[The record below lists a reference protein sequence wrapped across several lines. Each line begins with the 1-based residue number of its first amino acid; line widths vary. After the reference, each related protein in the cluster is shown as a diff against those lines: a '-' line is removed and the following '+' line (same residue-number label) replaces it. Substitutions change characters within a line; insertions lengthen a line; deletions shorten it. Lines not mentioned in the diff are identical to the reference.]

1 MCLIKARR
9 MRWAGH
15 EIHMED
21 IRKAHKH
28 FIGKPEG
35 KRPLVRPRHRWENNN
50 RMGIIE
56 IGWDS
61 VD

>member
-1 MCLIKARR
+1 